1 VKGDNWRLVP
11 RTWAAWME
19 ECFYGARH
27 QGTASLSGQK
37 LTRTS
42 TNHRIFPQVQR
53 QEKAL
58 AQDPYRYL
66 SDSPTMPEQDAHV
79 RGRPSHHNY
88 HFNQLSDRTGEIET
102 AGMAWHC

>member
-1 VKGDNWRLVP
+1 VKGNNWRSVP
-11 RTWAAWME
+11 RTWAAWTE
-19 ECFYGARH
+19 ECYSTARH
-27 QGTASLSGQK
+27 QGEASRSGK
-37 LTRTS
+37 GLTRAS
-42 TNHRIFPQVQR
+42 TNHRIFLQVQR

-58 AQDPYRYL
+58 AQDPHRYL
-66 SDSPTMPEQDAHV
+66 SDSPTMLEQDAHV